1 LFASRLQIGAGEAG
15 SKEIGFMNRN
25 RLIIGFAFA
34 LLLAFGASAFVYH
47 AFRQASAAPAV
58 IAMQHIVVAAEPLP
72 LGTLLDAS
80 KLKTIPWS
88 SSEPV
93 TGMFTKIE
101 DCASRALITSVAEN
115 EPILEA
121 KLAPR
126 ESGAGLPATIPAGMR
141 ALSVAVNDVIGVAG
155 FVTPGTTVDVLVTG
169 VVPGTTQGTPS
180 TVTRTILE
188 NVRVL
193 AAGQKIQQ
201 DRDGKPETVPVITL
215 LVAPEDAGKLAMAST
230 QGKIQL
236 ALRNTVDVK
245 ATNPAPVL
253 ESALFASGA
262 APVPEHVA
270 AAPRKVIATPPPPAV
285 LFTVEVIS
293 GGKRET
299 KSFPNQ

>member
-1 LFASRLQIGAGEAG
+1 
-15 SKEIGFMNRN
+15 MNRN
-25 RLIIGFAFA
+25 RLVIGFAFA
-34 LLLAFGASAFVYH
+34 LLLAFAASAFVYH
-47 AFRQASAAPAV
+47 AFRQAAAAPAAV
-58 IAMQHIVVAAEPLP
+58 TMQHIVVAAEPLP

-80 KLKTIPWS
+80 KLRTIAWPAN
-88 SSEPV
+88 EPV
-93 TGMFTKIE
+93 TGMYTKVE
-101 DCASRALITSVAEN
+101 DVTNRAVITNVAEN

-126 ESGAGLPATIPAGMR
+126 EAGAGLPATIPAGMR

-169 VVPGTTQGTPS
+169 TIQGQSQATS

-193 AAGQKIQQ
+193 AAGQKMQQ

-230 QGKIQL
+230 EGKIQL

-245 ATNPAPVL
+245 STSPAPVL
-253 ESALFASGA
+253 ESALFASGE
-262 APVPEHVA
+262 APAPEKPAVVMHKVVA
-270 AAPRKVIATPPPPAV
+270 PPPPPPSP
-285 LFTVEVIS
+285 FTVEVIS